1 MLSGCPP
8 PAADGGTTSGTG
20 RATAAALAE
29 VLAAAR
35 ADELVDYARRF
46 TAAHGGAGIR
56 MAVIDRDLAAR
67 VFCIGG
73 DGQLA
78 LRNPGV
84 VGVGDCQATLPSVM
98 RSLNLERRSAS
109 VWAVAVST
117 PAGPRRARD
126 GRPYLF
132 HLMAVVGAGDSAVVL
147 TRQSGIEREAP
158 LAAWLAENPRLGTL
172 QRRYTFH
179 WGATEWED
187 WDRCCFD
194 FVSAQ

>member
-1 MLSGCPP
+1 MEAASAHPLP
-8 PAADGGTTSGTG
+8 PAASGTG
-20 RATAAALAE
+20 RATAAALA
-29 VLAAAR
+29 AAG

-46 TAAHGGAGIR
+46 TAAHGGSGAR
-56 MAVIDRDLAAR
+56 MAVVDRDLAAR
-67 VFCIGG
+67 VYCIGA

-78 LRNPGV
+78 LRNPGE
-84 VGVGDCQATLPSVM
+84 VGAGDCQATLPAVM
-98 RSLNLERRSAS
+98 RSLDLEHRPAS

-117 PAGPRRARD
+117 PTAPRRTHD
-126 GRPYLF
+126 GRPFLF
-132 HLMAVVGAGDSAVVL
+132 HLMAVVGDGASAVVL

-158 LAAWLAENPRLGTL
+158 LAAWLSQNPCLDTL

-179 WGATEWED
+179 WGAAEWED

>member
-1 MLSGCPP
+1 MEATPRC
-8 PAADGGTTSGTG
+8 AVSGTG
-20 RATAAALAE
+20 RATAAAL
-29 VLAAAR
+29 VSSAAR

-46 TAAHGGAGIR
+46 TAAHGGGGVR
-56 MAVIDRDLAAR
+56 MAVVDRDLAAR
-67 VFCIGG
+67 VYCIGG

-84 VGVGDCQATLPSVM
+84 VGAGDCQATLPSIM
-98 RSLNLERRSAS
+98 RSLDLERRPAS

-117 PAGPRRARD
+117 PMAPRRTRD
-126 GRPYLF
+126 GRPFLF

-158 LAAWLAENPRLGTL
+158 LAAWLSQNPCLDTL

-179 WGATEWED
+179 WGAAEWED